1 MNQRCIM
8 PPQLRIALII
18 LILALAIA
26 WPLSAYAVTLVDG
39 DFSLDLRVNGDDLS
53 ELETIVIDPDGE
65 LSIDLYIFGVTRE
78 VVLQKVSAVVTFA
91 GQIFATLSEDLGSF
105 HIAAGKDYRE
115 SITISTREAFK
126 LDNMNLVTGI
136 YRAKVKL
143 EYTIVGQPKTWSESK
158 NIRIPGNPIST
169 PPGIVATVITGG
181 TAAAALVL
189 ARSLIVPG
197 VAVGTALP
205 GSISV
210 TSTSFLHDLVL
221 GRLEPTTRGRVV
233 ANIVKVAKGRIVKD
247 KCPLC
252 DSLLRHGH
260 CYTCKRPAREV
271 RNEYAERVKTLA
283 LQGAKLLAGGE
294 VTTLDAFCSE
304 LGIDTRLGTDVLAT
318 LKNLKL
324 VKAGSIARKLI
335 GKVLMV
341 GVGTGLS
348 AVLWVTVGGFAALSN
363 FVLITILVASVVI
376 PVAVTKGLQKKA
388 RRTLKKAP

>member
-8 PPQLRIALII
+8 PPQLRIALVII
-18 LILALAIA
+18 FLALAVA

-53 ELETIVIDPDGE
+53 ELETIVIDPERG
-65 LSIDLYIFGVTRE
+65 LINDLYIFGVTRE
-78 VVLQKVSAVVTFA
+78 VVLQKVSVVVTFA

-105 HIAAGKDYRE
+105 HIAAGKDYRQ
-115 SITISTREAFK
+115 SITINTREALK
-126 LDNMNLVTGI
+126 LGNMTLVTGI

-143 EYTIVGQPKTWSESK
+143 EYTVVGQPKTWSESK
-158 NIRIPGNPIST
+158 NIRIPGNPLGT
-169 PPGIVATVITGG
+169 PPGIVTTVITGG
-181 TAAAALVL
+181 TAAAVLVL

-197 VAVGTALP
+197 VALGTALP

-210 TSTSFLHDLVL
+210 TSTSVLHDLVL
-221 GRLEPTTRGRVV
+221 GQLEPITRGRVM
-233 ANIVKVAKGRIVKD
+233 ASIVKVAKSRIVKD

-252 DSLLRHGH
+252 DSRLRHGH

-304 LGIDTRLGTDVLAT
+304 LGINTRLGTDVLAT
-318 LKNLKL
+318 LKNSKL
-324 VKAGSIARKLI
+324 VKAGGIARKLM
-335 GKVLMV
+335 GKALMV

-348 AVLWVTVGGFAALSN
+348 AVLWITVGGFAALSN
-363 FVLITILVASVVI
+363 FVLIAVLVASVVI
-376 PVAVTKGLQKKA
+376 PVAVTKGLQMKA
-388 RRTLKKAP
+388 RRALKKAP